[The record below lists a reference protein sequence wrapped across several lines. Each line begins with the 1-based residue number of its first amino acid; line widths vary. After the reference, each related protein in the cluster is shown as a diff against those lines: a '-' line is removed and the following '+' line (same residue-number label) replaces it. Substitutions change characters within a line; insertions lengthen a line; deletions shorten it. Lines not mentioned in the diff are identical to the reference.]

1 MKIYMTSGTYEY
13 LQTKR
18 NAVGSETTILMQ
30 NENTSLL
37 LHETIGDTF
46 FNEPRSYEVI
56 DASGAL
62 RENGFV
68 VMNNIPVTDEGRP
81 VFEDRFK
88 SRARAIESVPGFIA
102 IRVLRP
108 LNSDTYIILT
118 QWDDKEAFKN
128 WQSSQA
134 YNKAHEKRGTG
145 EGMDQKHPSI
155 FTRPSFVTTYTIPT
169 EEE

>member
-81 VFEDRFK
+81 VLKTDL
-88 SRARAIESVPGFIA
+88 RAG
-102 IRVLRP
+102 
-108 LNSDTYIILT
+108 
-118 QWDDKEAFKN
+118 
-128 WQSSQA
+128 
-134 YNKAHEKRGTG
+134 HE
-145 EGMDQKHPSI
+145 Q
-155 FTRPSFVTTYTIPT
+155 
-169 EEE
+169 